1 MKKQASSAE
10 PSQRMLRV
18 AESIRH
24 AVADIFLREDI
35 MDDTLDTRLITVPEV
50 RVSPDLKWATI
61 FVRYLKP
68 MPTKDLL
75 EALDKHRK
83 FVRHEVTK
91 RVNLKFSPDIR
102 FREDDRMDAADRIDE
117 LLRSENVARDLK

>member
-1 MKKQASSAE
+1 
-10 PSQRMLRV
+10 
-18 AESIRH
+18 
-24 AVADIFLREDI
+24 

-68 MPTKDLL
+68 EPNQDWL

-102 FREDDRMDAADRIDE
+102 FREDDRMDAADRIDA